1 MGFAALYPSYIVAE
15 DWVRMAFVRF
25 LSVAFI
31 VAAVLSACA
40 VHTIPASG
48 SEIISALA
56 GNTALL
62 PGGFAEYYAPDG
74 KLHGMSD
81 GQPYEGTWEVRGDTF
96 CTALDGDP
104 AVCSQVGRD
113 GDTLYWSLDGEKKIS
128 KVSTILAG
136 NPKNLK

>member
-1 MGFAALYPSYIVAE
+1 MT
-15 DWVRMAFVRF
+15 FVRF
-25 LSVAFI
+25 LPTTFL
-31 VAAVLSACA
+31 AAACLSACA

-48 SEIISALA
+48 PEIAAMLA
-56 GNTALL
+56 DHTALL

-81 GQPYEGTWEVRGDTF
+81 GQPYEGTWEIRGDTF

-136 NPKNLK
+136 NPRNLK

>member
-1 MGFAALYPSYIVAE
+1 MPNPLSRILPVAAALSLFCLA
-15 DWVRMAFVRF
+15 
-25 LSVAFI
+25 
-31 VAAVLSACA
+31 ACA
-40 VHTIPASG
+40 VHPVPISG
-48 SEIISALA
+48 GEIKATLEDH
-56 GNTALL
+56 TAML

-81 GQPYEGTWEVRGDTF
+81 GQPYQGTWEVRGDTF

-128 KVSTILAG
+128 KVSTILPG

>member
-1 MGFAALYPSYIVAE
+1 MLKPTTRFISVVAALPLLYLA
-15 DWVRMAFVRF
+15 
-25 LSVAFI
+25 
-31 VAAVLSACA
+31 ACA
-40 VHTIPASG
+40 VHPVPISG
-48 SEIISALA
+48 GEIMAAL
-56 GNTALL
+56 NDHTAML

-113 GDTLYWSLDGEKKIS
+113 SDTLYWSLDGEKKTS
-128 KVSTILAG
+128 AVTTILPG
-136 NPKNLK
+136 NPRNLK